1 MKYFANYYSTGQRVE
16 LGLAG
21 PSQSLSQLATSLQS
35 RNGLVLLGCLV
46 LVVVLALMGDRKRGK
61 LATARFGGGKE
72 KGAARKRAM
81 KQIQQRRR
89 NAVSLYIGK
98 PARKREARS
107 LYLPDLQ
114 RGVAVCGG
122 PGSGKTFSVI
132 DPLIRSALD
141 QRFPVVLYDF
151 KYPTQSARHAAY
163 AARLGYEVHVFA
175 PGFPESGVCNP
186 IDFLRSES
194 DAEMARQIATVLNK
208 NFRLM
213 TQSSEDGFFAAAGDQ
228 LTEALLMLAK
238 STSCPD
244 IMTAQAVLG
253 LTNLGNRIA
262 AAEGM
267 NSWIRV
273 SFNQLIGVKD
283 AEKTASGIVGSA
295 SETFTRFMKEGVLGA
310 FCGQT
315 SIPLDLEGKQLLIL
329 GMDRERRDVVGPLVA
344 TVLHMIITRNVARKR
359 QDPLII
365 AIDELPTLYLPT
377 LVQWL
382 NENREDGLAL
392 TVGFQNLVQLE
403 KTYGR
408 ELARAILGA
417 CATKA
422 IFNPQEYEA
431 ARMFSDFLGD
441 EEIRYKQKSRNRGG
455 GKTSTTISEQD
466 RTRKLFEPSQ
476 FLRLPL
482 GKCVL
487 INPGF
492 TSRGEAAI
500 PIQQRIK
507 IPKVDIQA
515 AEDSEALW
523 GKIHARLASRSPQQM
538 PTAADL
544 EQRRQ
549 MVEAMLPEPPAPVHP
564 EYPDPAGL
572 IDKYSSLL

>member
-1 MKYFANYYSTGQRVE
+1 MKYTITEQPLTLQANP
-16 LGLAG
+16 A
-21 PSQSLSQLATSLQS
+21 PNQSFSQLFSSLQS
-35 RNGLVLLGCLV
+35 RNGGILLGCLV
-46 LVVVLALMGDRKRGK
+46 LVVVLALLGERQKSK
-61 LATARFGGGKE
+61 LATSRFGSRQE
-72 KGAARKRAM
+72 KKAARQRAT
-81 KQIQQRRR
+81 KQIASRQH
-89 NAVSLYIGK
+89 NAVALYIGQPK
-98 PARKREARS
+98 RKSDAKS
-107 LYLPDLQ
+107 LYLQDLQ

-141 QRFPVVLYDF
+141 QGFPIALYDF

-163 AARLGYEVHVFA
+163 AAKLGYQVHVLA

-213 TQSSEDGFFAAAGDQ
+213 TQGTEDGFFAAAGDQ

-238 STSCPD
+238 STDYPD

-262 AAEGM
+262 AAEAM

-295 SETFTRFMKEGVLGA
+295 SETFTRFMKEGVLGS

-315 SIPLDLEGKQLLIL
+315 SIPLELKGKQLLIF

-344 TVLHMIITRNVARKR
+344 TVLHMIVTRNVAKRR
-359 QDPLII
+359 QDPLIV

-382 NENREDGLAL
+382 NENREDGLAVIL
-392 TVGFQNLVQLE
+392 GFQNLVQLE

-441 EEIRYKQKSRNRGG
+441 EAIRYSQKSRNRGG
-455 GKTSTTISEQD
+455 GKTSTTIAQQE

-476 FLRLPL
+476 FLRLPP

-492 TSRGEAAI
+492 TSKGEAAI
-500 PIQQRIK
+500 PIQQAIK
-507 IPKVDIQA
+507 IPKADLQA
-515 AEDSEALW
+515 TATSEALW
-523 GKIHARLASRSPQQM
+523 TKIHARLVQRSPQRI
-538 PTAADL
+538 PTTEDL
-544 EQRRQ
+544 EVRRQ
-549 MVEAMLPEPPAPVHP
+549 LVEAMLPEPTTPVNSVYPYPA
-564 EYPDPAGL
+564 DL
-572 IDKYSSLL
+572 INKYDSLL

>member
-1 MKYFANYYSTGQRVE
+1 MSYYTEQPSTLGQIQSSS
-16 LGLAG
+16 
-21 PSQSLSQLATSLQS
+21 SQSFSHLLSSLQS
-35 RNGLVLLGCLV
+35 RNGMVLLGCLV
-46 LVVVLALMGDRKRGK
+46 LVAVFALMGDRKKGK
-61 LATARFGGGKE
+61 LATSRFGNGKE
-72 KGAARKRAM
+72 KSAARKQAL
-81 KQIQQRRR
+81 KQIQERKR

-98 PARKREARS
+98 PTREKDSRS

-141 QRFPVVLYDF
+141 QGLPVALYDF

-163 AARLGYEVHVFA
+163 AIKLGYTVRVLA
-175 PGFPESGVCNP
+175 PGFPESDVCNP

-213 TQSSEDGFFAAAGDQ
+213 TQSTEDGFFAAAGDQ

-238 STSCPD
+238 STQYPD

-253 LTNLGNRIA
+253 LTNLGNRVA
-262 AAEGM
+262 AAQGM

-310 FCGQT
+310 FCGRT
-315 SIPLDLEGKQLLIL
+315 SIPLDLAGKQLLIF

-344 TVLHMIITRNVARKR
+344 TILHMIVTRNVAKRRKE
-359 QDPLII
+359 PLIV

-382 NENREDGLAL
+382 NENREDGLSVIL
-392 TVGFQNLVQLE
+392 GFQNLVQLE

-441 EEIRYKQKSRNRGG
+441 EEIQYKQKSRNRGG

-476 FLRLPL
+476 FLRLPP

-492 TSRGEAAI
+492 TARGEAAI
-500 PIQQRIK
+500 PIQQTIK
-507 IPKVDIQA
+507 IPKADIQA
-515 AEDSEALW
+515 TEASEALW
-523 GKIHARLASRSPQQM
+523 EKIHARLVRRSPQRI
-538 PTAADL
+538 PTTEDL
-544 EQRRQ
+544 ERRRQ
-549 MVEAMLPEPPAPVHP
+549 MVEAMLPEPQTPVNAA
-564 EYPDPAGL
+564 YPDPAGL

>member
-1 MKYFANYYSTGQRVE
+1 MTRYYTEHPSTPGQ
-16 LGLAG
+16 LD
-21 PSQSLSQLATSLQS
+21 SSSTQSLSQLFSTLQS
-35 RNGLVLLGCLV
+35 KNGVILLGC
-46 LVVVLALMGDRKRGK
+46 VVIIAIFSLRGNRKQGK
-61 LATARFGGGKE
+61 LATSRFGGGKE
-72 KGAARKRAM
+72 KSAARKRAL
-81 KQIQQRRR
+81 KQLKERKR

-98 PARKREARS
+98 PTREKDPKS

-132 DPLIRSALD
+132 DPLICSALD
-141 QRFPVVLYDF
+141 QGLPVALYDF

-163 AARLGYEVHVFA
+163 AAKLGYEVRVFA
-175 PGFPESGVCNP
+175 PGFPESDVCNP

-213 TQSSEDGFFAAAGDQ
+213 TQSTEDGFFAAAGDQ

-238 STSCPD
+238 ATKYPD
-244 IMTAQAVLG
+244 IMTAQALLG

-262 AAEGM
+262 AAEKL
-267 NSWIRV
+267 NKWIRV
-273 SFNQLIGVKD
+273 SFTQLIGVKD

-295 SETFTRFMKEGVLGA
+295 SETFTRFMKAGVLGA

-315 SIPLDLEGKQLLIL
+315 SIPLDLEGKQLLIF

-344 TVLHMIITRNVARKR
+344 TVLHMIVTRNVAKRRK
-359 QDPLII
+359 DPLVV

-382 NENREDGLAL
+382 NENREDGLAVTL
-392 TVGFQNLVQLE
+392 GFQNLVQLE

-441 EEIRYKQKSRNRGG
+441 EEIQYKQKSRNRGG
-455 GKTSTTISEQD
+455 GKASTTISEQD

-476 FLRLPL
+476 FLRLPP

-492 TSRGEAAI
+492 VSQGEAAI
-500 PIQQRIK
+500 PIQQTIK
-507 IPKVDIQA
+507 IPKADIQTREA
-515 AEDSEALW
+515 SEALW
-523 GKIHARLASRSPQQM
+523 EKIHERLVQRSPQHI
-538 PTAADL
+538 PTTKDL
-544 EQRRQ
+544 EKRRDL
-549 MVEAMLPEPPAPVHP
+549 VEAMLPEPKAPVNSAF
-564 EYPDPAGL
+564 PDPSGL

>member
-1 MKYFANYYSTGQRVE
+1 MTDLNTTQPAAIEQPGVASSGS
-16 LGLAG
+16 LA
-21 PSQSLSQLATSLQS
+21 QLAHSLYS
-35 RNGLVLLGCLV
+35 RNGLILLGCV
-46 LVVVLALMGDRKRGK
+46 ALIAISSRLGHRRSGK
-61 LATARFGGGKE
+61 LATSRFGSRTE
-72 KGAARKRAM
+72 KAAARKRAVHQM
-81 KQIQQRRR
+81 AARQH
-89 NAVSLYIGK
+89 NAVALYIGQLTR
-98 PARKREARS
+98 PSAPQS
-107 LYLPDLQ
+107 IYLPDLQ

-141 QRFPVVLYDF
+141 QGLPIVLYDF

-163 AARLGYEVHVFA
+163 AAQRGYEVRVFA
-175 PGFPESGVCNP
+175 PGFPESEVCNP

-238 STSCPD
+238 STPYPD

-262 AAEGM
+262 AAQM
-267 NSWIRV
+267 LNSWIRV

-315 SIPLDLEGKQLLIL
+315 SLPLDLQGKQLLIL
-329 GMDRERRDVVGPLVA
+329 GLDRERRDVVGPLVA
-344 TVLHMIITRNVARKR
+344 TILHMLVTRNVAQRR
-359 QDPLII
+359 REPLIV

-382 NENREDGLAL
+382 NENREDGLSVIL
-392 TVGFQNLVQLE
+392 GFQNLVQLE

-441 EEIRYKQKSRNRGG
+441 QEIRYTQTSRNRGG
-455 GKTSTTISEQD
+455 GKTSTTRSEQE

-476 FLRLPL
+476 FLRLPP
-482 GKCVL
+482 GKCIL

-492 TSRGEAAI
+492 ASRGEAAI
-500 PIQQRIK
+500 PIQQAIR
-507 IPKVDIQA
+507 IPKADVQA
-515 AEDSEALW
+515 IAASEALW
-523 GKIHARLASRSPQQM
+523 SKIQARLVQRSPQRLA
-538 PTAADL
+538 TAADL

-549 MVEAMLPEPPAPVHP
+549 LVEAMLPEPAAPVTSA
-564 EYPDPAGL
+564 YPDPAGL

>member
-1 MKYFANYYSTGQRVE
+1 MTRYYIEHPSTPGQ
-16 LGLAG
+16 LD
-21 PSQSLSQLATSLQS
+21 SSSTQSLSQLFSTLQS
-35 RNGLVLLGCLV
+35 KNGLVLLGC
-46 LVVVLALMGDRKRGK
+46 VVIIVIFSLRGNRKQGK
-61 LATARFGGGKE
+61 LATSRFGGGKE
-72 KGAARKRAM
+72 KSAARKRAF
-81 KQIQQRRR
+81 KQLKERKR

-98 PARKREARS
+98 PTREKDPKS

-141 QRFPVVLYDF
+141 QGLPVALYDF

-163 AARLGYEVHVFA
+163 AAKLGYEVRVFA
-175 PGFPESGVCNP
+175 PGFPESDVCNP

-213 TQSSEDGFFAAAGDQ
+213 TQSTEDGFFAAAGDQ

-238 STSCPD
+238 ATKYPD
-244 IMTAQAVLG
+244 IMTAQALLG

-262 AAEGM
+262 AAEKL
-267 NSWIRV
+267 NKWIRV
-273 SFNQLIGVKD
+273 SFTQLIGVKD

-295 SETFTRFMKEGVLGA
+295 SETFTRFMKAGVLGA

-315 SIPLDLEGKQLLIL
+315 SIPLDLEGKQLLIF

-344 TVLHMIITRNVARKR
+344 TVLHMIVTRNVAKRRK
-359 QDPLII
+359 DPLVV

-382 NENREDGLAL
+382 NENREDGLAVTL
-392 TVGFQNLVQLE
+392 GFQNLVQLE

-441 EEIRYKQKSRNRGG
+441 EEIQYKQKSRNRGG
-455 GKTSTTISEQD
+455 GKASTTISEQD

-476 FLRLPL
+476 FLRLPP

-492 TSRGEAAI
+492 VSQGEAAI
-500 PIQQRIK
+500 PIQQTIK
-507 IPKVDIQA
+507 IPKADIQTSEA
-515 AEDSEALW
+515 SEALW
-523 GKIHARLASRSPQQM
+523 DKIHERLVQRSPQHI
-538 PTAADL
+538 PTTKDL
-544 EQRRQ
+544 EKRRDL
-549 MVEAMLPEPPAPVHP
+549 VEAMLPEPKAPVNSAF
-564 EYPDPAGL
+564 PDPSVL
-572 IDKYSSLL
+572 ID

>member
-1 MKYFANYYSTGQRVE
+1 MTRYYIAHPSTPGQ
-16 LGLAG
+16 LDSSS
-21 PSQSLSQLATSLQS
+21 PQSLSQLFSTLQS
-35 RNGLVLLGCLV
+35 KNGLVLLGC
-46 LVVVLALMGDRKRGK
+46 VVIIVIFALRGNRKQGK
-61 LATARFGGGKE
+61 LATSRFGGGKE
-72 KGAARKRAM
+72 KSAARKRAF
-81 KQIQQRRR
+81 KQLKERKR

-98 PARKREARS
+98 PTREKDPKS

-141 QRFPVVLYDF
+141 QGLPVALYDF

-163 AARLGYEVHVFA
+163 AAKLGYEVRVFA
-175 PGFPESGVCNP
+175 PGFPESDVCNP

-213 TQSSEDGFFAAAGDQ
+213 TQSTEDGFFAAAGDQ

-238 STSCPD
+238 STKYPD

-262 AAEGM
+262 AAEKL
-267 NSWIRV
+267 NKWIRV
-273 SFNQLIGVKD
+273 SFTQLIGVKD

-295 SETFTRFMKEGVLGA
+295 SETFTRFMKAGVLGA
-310 FCGQT
+310 FCGET
-315 SIPLDLEGKQLLIL
+315 SIPLDLEGKQLLIF

-344 TVLHMIITRNVARKR
+344 TVLHMIVTRNVAKRRK
-359 QDPLII
+359 DPLVV

-382 NENREDGLAL
+382 NENREDGLAVTL
-392 TVGFQNLVQLE
+392 GFQNLVQLE

-441 EEIRYKQKSRNRGG
+441 EEIQYKQKSRNRGG
-455 GKTSTTISEQD
+455 GKASTTISEQD

-476 FLRLPL
+476 FLRLPP

-492 TSRGEAAI
+492 VSQGEAAI
-500 PIQQRIK
+500 PIQQTIK
-507 IPKVDIQA
+507 IPKADIQTSEA
-515 AEDSEALW
+515 SEALW
-523 GKIHARLASRSPQQM
+523 DKIHERLVQRSPQHI
-538 PTAADL
+538 PTTKDL
-544 EQRRQ
+544 EKRRDL
-549 MVEAMLPEPPAPVHP
+549 VEAMLPEPKAPVNSAF
-564 EYPDPAGL
+564 PDPSGL

>member
-1 MKYFANYYSTGQRVE
+1 MTHYYTEHPSTLGQVNS
-16 LGLAG
+16 A
-21 PSQSLSQLATSLQS
+21 STQSLSQLFSTLQS
-35 RNGLVLLGCLV
+35 KNGLVLLGC
-46 LVVVLALMGDRKRGK
+46 VVIIVIFALRGNRKQGK
-61 LATARFGGGKE
+61 LATSRFGGGKE
-72 KGAARKRAM
+72 KSAARKRAF
-81 KQIQQRRR
+81 KQLKERKR

-98 PARKREARS
+98 PTREKDPKS

-141 QRFPVVLYDF
+141 QGLPVALYDF

-163 AARLGYEVHVFA
+163 AAKLGYEVRVFA
-175 PGFPESGVCNP
+175 PGFPESDVCNP

-213 TQSSEDGFFAAAGDQ
+213 TQSTEDGFFAAAGDQ

-238 STSCPD
+238 STKYPD

-262 AAEGM
+262 AAEKL
-267 NSWIRV
+267 NKWIRV
-273 SFNQLIGVKD
+273 SFTQLIGVKD

-295 SETFTRFMKEGVLGA
+295 SETFTRFMKAGVLGA

-315 SIPLDLEGKQLLIL
+315 SIPLDLEGKQLLIF

-344 TVLHMIITRNVARKR
+344 TVLHMIVTRNVAKRRK
-359 QDPLII
+359 DPLVV

-382 NENREDGLAL
+382 NENREDGLAVTL
-392 TVGFQNLVQLE
+392 GFQNLVQLE

-441 EEIRYKQKSRNRGG
+441 EEIQYKQKSRNRGG
-455 GKTSTTISEQD
+455 GKASATISEQD

-476 FLRLPL
+476 FLRLPP

-492 TSRGEAAI
+492 VSQGEAAI
-500 PIQQRIK
+500 PIQQTIK
-507 IPKVDIQA
+507 IPKADIQTSEA
-515 AEDSEALW
+515 SEALW
-523 GKIHARLASRSPQQM
+523 DKIHERLVQRSPQHI
-538 PTAADL
+538 PTTKDL
-544 EQRRQ
+544 EKRRDL
-549 MVEAMLPEPPAPVHP
+549 VEAMLPEPKAPVNSAF
-564 EYPDPAGL
+564 PDPSGL

>member
-1 MKYFANYYSTGQRVE
+1 MMRYYIERPSTLGQVDT
-16 LGLAG
+16 A
-21 PSQSLSQLATSLQS
+21 STQSLSQLFSSLQS
-35 RNGLVLLGCLV
+35 KNGLVLLGCVILIAGFS
-46 LVVVLALMGDRKRGK
+46 LLGKRKKGK
-61 LATARFGGGKE
+61 LATSRFGGGKE
-72 KGAARKRAM
+72 KSAARKRALNQL
-81 KQIQQRRR
+81 KARKR

-98 PARKREARS
+98 PTREKDAKS

-114 RGVAVCGG
+114 RGAAVCGG
-122 PGSGKTFSVI
+122 PGSGKTFSII

-141 QRFPVVLYDF
+141 QGLPIALYDF

-163 AARLGYEVHVFA
+163 AAKLGYEVRVFA
-175 PGFPESGVCNP
+175 PGFPESDVCNP
-186 IDFLRSES
+186 IDFLRDES

-213 TQSSEDGFFAAAGDQ
+213 TQSTEDGFFAAAGDQ
-228 LTEALLMLAK
+228 LTEALLMLAR
-238 STSCPD
+238 STQYPD

-253 LTNLGNRIA
+253 LTNLGNRVA
-262 AAEGM
+262 AAEHL
-267 NSWIRV
+267 NKWIRV
-273 SFNQLIGVKD
+273 SFTQLIGVKD

-295 SETFTRFMKEGVLGA
+295 SETFTRFMKAGVLGA
-310 FCGQT
+310 FCGRT
-315 SIPLDLEGKQLLIL
+315 SIPLDLEGKQLLIF

-344 TVLHMIITRNVARKR
+344 TVLHMIVTRNVARRRK
-359 QDPLII
+359 DPLIV

-382 NENREDGLAL
+382 NENREDGLAVTL
-392 TVGFQNLVQLE
+392 GFQNLVQLE

-441 EEIRYKQKSRNRGG
+441 EEIQYKQKSRNRGG
-455 GKTSTTISEQD
+455 SKTSTTISEQD

-476 FLRLPL
+476 FLRLPP

-492 TSRGEAAI
+492 TSGGEAAI
-500 PIQQRIK
+500 PIQQAIK
-507 IPKVDIQA
+507 IPKADIQT
-515 AEDSEALW
+515 SEASKVLW
-523 GKIHARLASRSPQQM
+523 DKIHARLVQRSPQRI
-538 PTAADL
+538 PTTEDL
-544 EQRRQ
+544 EKRRQ
-549 MVEAMLPEPPAPVHP
+549 MVEAMLPEPQMPVNSP
-564 EYPDPAGL
+564 YPDPTGL

>member
-1 MKYFANYYSTGQRVE
+1 MKTFTEQ
-16 LGLAG
+16 LPTLAQVDSAAG
-21 PSQSLSQLATSLQS
+21 ESLSQLASSLQS
-35 RNGLVLLGCLV
+35 RNGLILLGCFV
-46 LVVVLALMGDRKRGK
+46 LVGVLALWGDRKKGK
-61 LATARFGGGKE
+61 LATSRFGSAKE
-72 KGAARKRAM
+72 KGAARKRAV
-81 KQIQQRRR
+81 KQLAARQH

-98 PARKREARS
+98 PKRQKDARS
-107 LYLPDLQ
+107 IYLPDLQ

-132 DPLIRSALD
+132 DPLIRSALE
-141 QRFPVVLYDF
+141 QGLPVALYDF

-163 AARLGYEVHVFA
+163 AAKLGYQVHVLA

-213 TQSSEDGFFAAAGDQ
+213 TQSNEDGFFAAAGDQ

-238 STSCPD
+238 STEYPD

-262 AAEGM
+262 AAKDM

-295 SETFTRFMKEGVLGA
+295 SETFTRFMKEGVLGS
-310 FCGQT
+310 FCGRT
-315 SIPLDLEGKQLLIL
+315 SIPLELKGKQLLIF

-344 TVLHMIITRNVARKR
+344 TVLHMIVTRNVAKRR
-359 QDPLII
+359 QDPLIV

-382 NENREDGLAL
+382 NENREDGLSVIL
-392 TVGFQNLVQLE
+392 GFQNLVQLE

-455 GKTSTTISEQD
+455 GKSSTTISEQE

-476 FLRLPL
+476 FLRLPQ

-492 TSRGEAAI
+492 TSKGEAAI
-500 PIQQRIK
+500 PIRQTIK
-507 IPKVDIQA
+507 IPKVDLQA
-515 AEDSEALW
+515 TEASEALW
-523 GKIHARLASRSPQQM
+523 AKIQARLMQRSPQRI
-538 PTAADL
+538 PTTEDL
-544 EQRRQ
+544 EARRQ
-549 MVEAMLPEPPAPVHP
+549 LVESMLPEPPTPVNSA
-564 EYPDPAGL
+564 YPDPADL
-572 IDKYSSLL
+572 IDKYGSLL

>member
-1 MKYFANYYSTGQRVE
+1 MTRYYTEHPSTPGQ
-16 LGLAG
+16 LDSA
-21 PSQSLSQLATSLQS
+21 STQSLSQLFSTLQS
-35 RNGLVLLGCLV
+35 KNGLVLLGC
-46 LVVVLALMGDRKRGK
+46 VVIIAIFSLRGNRKQGK
-61 LATARFGGGKE
+61 LATSRFGGGKE
-72 KGAARKRAM
+72 KSAARKRAL
-81 KQIQQRRR
+81 KQLKERKR

-98 PARKREARS
+98 PTREKDPKS

-141 QRFPVVLYDF
+141 QELPVALYDF

-163 AARLGYEVHVFA
+163 AAKLGYEVRVFA
-175 PGFPESGVCNP
+175 PGFPESDVCNP

-213 TQSSEDGFFAAAGDQ
+213 TQSTEDGFFAAAGDQ

-238 STSCPD
+238 STKYPD

-262 AAEGM
+262 TAEKL
-267 NSWIRV
+267 NKWIRV
-273 SFNQLIGVKD
+273 SFTQLIGVKD

-295 SETFTRFMKEGVLGA
+295 SETFTRFMKAGVLGA

-315 SIPLDLEGKQLLIL
+315 SIPLDLEGKQLLIF

-344 TVLHMIITRNVARKR
+344 TVLHMIVTRNVAKRRK
-359 QDPLII
+359 DPLVV

-382 NENREDGLAL
+382 NENREDGLAVTL
-392 TVGFQNLVQLE
+392 GFQNLVQLE

-441 EEIRYKQKSRNRGG
+441 EEIQYKQKSRNRGG
-455 GKTSTTISEQD
+455 GKASTTISEQD

-476 FLRLPL
+476 FLRLPP

-492 TSRGEAAI
+492 VSQGEAAI
-500 PIQQRIK
+500 PIQQTIK
-507 IPKVDIQA
+507 IPKADIQTSEA
-515 AEDSEALW
+515 SEALW
-523 GKIHARLASRSPQQM
+523 DKIHERLVQRSPQHI
-538 PTAADL
+538 PTTKDL
-544 EQRRQ
+544 EKRRDL
-549 MVEAMLPEPPAPVHP
+549 VEAMLPEPKAPVNSAF
-564 EYPDPAGL
+564 PDPSGL

>member
-1 MKYFANYYSTGQRVE
+1 MTRYYTEHPSTPGQ
-16 LGLAG
+16 LDSA
-21 PSQSLSQLATSLQS
+21 STQSLSQLFSTLQS
-35 RNGLVLLGCLV
+35 KNGLVLLGC
-46 LVVVLALMGDRKRGK
+46 VVIIAVFSLRGNRKQGK
-61 LATARFGGGKE
+61 LATSRFGGGKE
-72 KGAARKRAM
+72 KSAARKRAF
-81 KQIQQRRR
+81 KQLKERKR
-89 NAVSLYIGK
+89 NAVALYIGK
-98 PARKREARS
+98 PTREKDPKS
-107 LYLPDLQ
+107 LHLPDLQ

-141 QRFPVVLYDF
+141 QGLPVALYDF

-163 AARLGYEVHVFA
+163 AAKLGYEVRVFA
-175 PGFPESGVCNP
+175 PGFPESDVCNP

-213 TQSSEDGFFAAAGDQ
+213 TQSTEDGFFAAAGDQ

-238 STSCPD
+238 STKYPD

-262 AAEGM
+262 AAEKL
-267 NSWIRV
+267 NKWIRV
-273 SFNQLIGVKD
+273 SFTQLIGVKD

-295 SETFTRFMKEGVLGA
+295 SETFTRFMKAGVLGA
-310 FCGQT
+310 FCGET
-315 SIPLDLEGKQLLIL
+315 SIPLDLEGKQLLIF

-344 TVLHMIITRNVARKR
+344 TVLHMIVTRNVAKRRK
-359 QDPLII
+359 DPLVV

-382 NENREDGLAL
+382 NENREDGLAVTL
-392 TVGFQNLVQLE
+392 GFQNLVQLE

-441 EEIRYKQKSRNRGG
+441 EEIQYKQKSRNRGG
-455 GKTSTTISEQD
+455 GKASTTISEQD

-476 FLRLPL
+476 FLRLPP

-492 TSRGEAAI
+492 VSQGEAAI
-500 PIQQRIK
+500 PIQQTIK
-507 IPKVDIQA
+507 IPKADIQTSEA
-515 AEDSEALW
+515 SEALW
-523 GKIHARLASRSPQQM
+523 DKIHERLVQRSPQHI
-538 PTAADL
+538 PTTKDL
-544 EQRRQ
+544 EKRRDL
-549 MVEAMLPEPPAPVHP
+549 VEAMLPEPKAPVNSAF
-564 EYPDPAGL
+564 PDPSGL

>member
-1 MKYFANYYSTGQRVE
+1 MRYYTEQPVSLAQTGS
-16 LGLAG
+16 AAT
-21 PSQSLSQLATSLQS
+21 QSLSQLFSSLQS
-35 RNGLVLLGCLV
+35 KNGLVLLGCLIVIAV
-46 LVVVLALMGDRKRGK
+46 LSSMGNHKKGK
-61 LATARFGGGKE
+61 LATARFGGAKE
-72 KGAARKRAM
+72 KSAARKRALGQM
-81 KQIQQRRR
+81 ETHKR

-98 PARKREARS
+98 PTRKQDPKS

-132 DPLIRSALD
+132 DPLVRSSLD
-141 QRFPVVLYDF
+141 QGLPVALYDF

-163 AARLGYEVHVFA
+163 AAKLGYEVRVFA
-175 PGFPESGVCNP
+175 PGFPESDVCNP

-213 TQSSEDGFFAAAGDQ
+213 TQSTEDGFFAAAGDQ
-228 LTEALLMLAK
+228 LTEALLMLAR
-238 STSCPD
+238 STQYPD

-253 LTNLGNRIA
+253 LTNLGNRVA
-262 AAEGM
+262 AAE
-267 NSWIRV
+267 NLNNWIRV

-315 SIPLDLEGKQLLIL
+315 SMPLELEGKQLLIF

-344 TVLHMIITRNVARKR
+344 TVLHMIVTRNVAKR
-359 QDPLII
+359 RNDPLVV
-365 AIDELPTLYLPT
+365 AVDELPTLYLPT

-382 NENREDGLAL
+382 NENREDGLSVIL
-392 TVGFQNLVQLE
+392 GFQNLVQLE

-441 EEIRYKQKSRNRGG
+441 EEIQYKQKSRNRGG
-455 GKTSTTISEQD
+455 GKTSTTTSDQD

-476 FLRLPL
+476 FLRLPP

-492 TSRGEAAI
+492 TYRGEAAI
-500 PIQQRIK
+500 PIQQAIK
-507 IPKVDIQA
+507 IPQADIQTTA
-515 AEDSEALW
+515 ASEALW
-523 GKIHARLASRSPQQM
+523 DKIHSRLMQRSPQRM
-538 PTAADL
+538 PTTEDL
-544 EQRRQ
+544 VERRQ
-549 MVEAMLPEPPAPVHP
+549 LVEAMLPEPKMPVSP
-564 EYPDPAGL
+564 GYPDPAGL
-572 IDKYSSLL
+572 MDKYSSLL

>member
-1 MKYFANYYSTGQRVE
+1 MRYYIEHPSVLAQVDSAST
-16 LGLAG
+16 
-21 PSQSLSQLATSLQS
+21 QSIAQLMTSLQS
-35 RNGLVLLGCLV
+35 RQGLTLLGCA
-46 LVVVLALMGDRKRGK
+46 VVIAAFSLMGQGKKGK
-61 LATARFGGGKE
+61 LATSRFGGSPE
-72 KGAARKRAM
+72 KGAARKRAVRQM
-81 KQIQQRRR
+81 QERKR
-89 NAVSLYIGK
+89 NAVSLYIGQPTRKKDGK
-98 PARKREARS
+98 P

-122 PGSGKTFSVI
+122 PGSGKTFSII

-141 QRFPVVLYDF
+141 QGLPVMMYDF

-163 AARLGYEVHVFA
+163 AAKLGYDVRVLA
-175 PGFPESGVCNP
+175 PGFPESEVCNP

-213 TQSSEDGFFAAAGDQ
+213 TQSTEDGFFSAAGDQ

-238 STSCPD
+238 STPHPD
-244 IMTAQAVLG
+244 IMTAQAVLS
-253 LTNLGNRIA
+253 LTNLGNRVA
-262 AAEGM
+262 AAQGM

-310 FCGQT
+310 FCGHT
-315 SIPLDLEGKQLLIL
+315 SIPLDVTGKQLLIL

-344 TVLHMIITRNVARKR
+344 TVLHMLVTRNVAQRR
-359 QDPLII
+359 SDPLIVV
-365 AIDELPTLYLPT
+365 IDELPTLYLPT

-382 NENREDGLAL
+382 NENREDGLAIIL
-392 TVGFQNLVQLE
+392 GFQNLVQLE

-422 IFNPQEYEA
+422 VFNPQEYEA

-441 EEIRYKQKSRNRGG
+441 EEIQHKQKSRNRGG
-455 GKTSTTISEQD
+455 GKTSTTISDQE

-476 FLRLPL
+476 FLRLPP
-482 GKCVL
+482 GKCIL

-500 PIQQRIK
+500 PIQQTIN
-507 IPKVDIQA
+507 IPQA
-515 AEDSEALW
+515 DVQASEGSEALW
-523 GKIHARLASRSPQQM
+523 PKIQARLVRRSPQQK
-538 PTAADL
+538 PTTDDL

-549 MVEAMLPEPPAPVHP
+549 MVEALLPEPQAPVNSA
-564 EYPDPAGL
+564 YPDPAGL